1 MAAGGVVMHWLEES
15 HIGFDKSVMRVP
27 IVPVEELFDLRIG
40 RADICPDTTPDTA
53 LSKVFIVCQ
62 TCNNWEVVK
71 YG

>member
-1 MAAGGVVMHWLEES
+1 MAAAGDALEERHS
-15 HIGFDKSVMRVP
+15 GFDKSVMRVP
-27 IVPVEELFDLRIG
+27 IVPAAELFDLRIG
-40 RADICPDTTPDTA
+40 RADICPDTA